1 MRSLAYTLV
10 LVLLLALGTQGAKKT
25 EDPKDCEVCVE
36 VLEGVDKLIPSDEKS
51 SKTSI
56 EEAVDKYCKGD
67 LSPKQKKM
75 CYYITP
81 IKKSV
86 SQPFSLKLPKKKVCQ
101 RLKKDN
107 PEICEVKNTVKVEKT
122 ASKED
127 VTKLRV
133 KQLKS
138 ILADRGV
145 TCDGCLEKEDYVKRV
160 METAHM

>member
-86 SQPFSLKLPKKKVCQ
+86 SQPFSLKLPKKKVGLLLC
-101 RLKKDN
+101 LYDHY
-107 PEICEVKNTVKVEKT
+107 CE
-122 ASKED
+122 
-127 VTKLRV
+127 LP
-133 KQLKS
+133 
-138 ILADRGV
+138 
-145 TCDGCLEKEDYVKRV
+145 
-160 METAHM
+160 